1 MSYHLRIHKSRN
13 LRKYQQAAMPGE
25 IPQKAQTA
33 HRKEAQTAHRKEVQ
47 TAHRKEAQ
55 TAHRKKTGKH
65 MAFRSLRRPVFY
77 VITGRALRGHAASL
91 LSRSGQLTSVSP

>member
-33 HRKEAQTAHRKEVQ
+33 HKKEVQTAHKKEAQTAH
-47 TAHRKEAQ
+47 
-55 TAHRKKTGKH
+55 KKRPESTWLSGPFEDLYS
-65 MAFRSLRRPVFY
+65 MSSLAV
-77 VITGRALRGHAASL
+77 ACRGHAASL
-91 LSRSGQLTSVSP
+91 LSRSGQLTTVSP

>member
-33 HRKEAQTAHRKEVQ
+33 HRKEVQ
-47 TAHRKEAQ
+47 TAHKKEAQ
-55 TAHRKKTGKH
+55 TAHKKRPESTWLSGPFEDLYS
-65 MAFRSLRRPVFY
+65 MSSLAVPC
-77 VITGRALRGHAASL
+77 RGHAASL
-91 LSRSGQLTSVSP
+91 LSRSGQLTTVSP

>member
-1 MSYHLRIHKSRN
+1 MLYHLRIHKSRN

-33 HRKEAQTAHRKEVQ
+33 HRKEVQ
-47 TAHRKEAQ
+47 TAHKKEAQ

-77 VITGRALRGHAASL
+77 VITGRALPGARRQPPVPFGAIDI
-91 LSRSGQLTSVSP
+91 RQSVKRAVE